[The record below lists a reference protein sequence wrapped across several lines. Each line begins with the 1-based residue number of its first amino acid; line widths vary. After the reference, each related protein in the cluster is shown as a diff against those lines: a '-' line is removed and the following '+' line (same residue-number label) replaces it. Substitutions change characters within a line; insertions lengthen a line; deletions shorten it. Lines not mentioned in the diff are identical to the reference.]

1 MTMRNLISDL
11 RVAVAGVTLNG
22 LDSEE
27 ARRVVETMDSDALV
41 TARDAMREK
50 LRACQEENEA
60 SHREGRAALEAEG
73 RRRAD
78 QGISEP
84 IKMEDFLNPPLD
96 RYADKWRPLRAEM
109 SRYPYRMY
117 LIELE
122 LRRRFH
128 RGDVPEA
135 LAADVKA
142 LRRAE
147 REAKAA
153 AERHAKTR
161 ESAAVVKALGDLQAA
176 REAAEE
182 AARSLA
188 AERARI
194 VADWN
199 IDVPAEA

>member
-1 MTMRNLISDL
+1 LTMRNLISDL

-50 LRACQEENEA
+50 LRAYQEENEA

-78 QGISEP
+78 QGITEP

-109 SRYPYRMY
+109 SRYPFRLY

-135 LAADVKA
+135 LATDVKA

-147 REAKAA
+147 RESKAA

-161 ESAAVVKALGDLQAA
+161 ESAAVVKALEDLQAA